1 MSAQGPAPGR
11 IGKRKGAGGV
21 GAMNWELP
29 ERGSARARCVLG
41 WGVLT
46 WARPLDSDSAKRS
59 DARRVWWHRVGY
71 RAPLGALRGTL
82 STARGDDSQ
91 QPALSALESHSWK
104 DQLSG
109 RPMFRSDLEHSLY
122 SRMWIWR
129 GSDASASAVLG
140 RPEFEEG
147 RVDQVSCVGFCILG
161 LWIWRG
167 SDAWSD
173 AGASR

>member
-21 GAMNWELP
+21 GATNWELP

-41 WGVLT
+41 WGMLT

-91 QPALSALESHSWK
+91 QPALSARAGSLE
-104 DQLSG
+104 
-109 RPMFRSDLEHSLY
+109 
-122 SRMWIWR
+122 
-129 GSDASASAVLG
+129 
-140 RPEFEEG
+140 
-147 RVDQVSCVGFCILG
+147 
-161 LWIWRG
+161 
-167 SDAWSD
+167 
-173 AGASR
+173 